1 MIVSRT
7 PFRVSF
13 VGGGS
18 DLAAYYQRRPGAVVS
33 MAIARYMYVAVN
45 RRFDRTIRVSYTRT
59 EIVDHVDQ
67 VQHDLIRE
75 AMKRTDVTSGVEI
88 VTIGDVPA
96 GTGLASSSSLTVGV
110 LHALY
115 ALRGQS
121 VTAERLAREA
131 CEIEIE
137 RLGRPI
143 GKQDQYIAAYG
154 GLQHL
159 RFNADETVAVDPI
172 ICSAETRQ
180 RLVSGLMLFYSGIQ
194 RESIDVLADARRRIA
209 GSARTQD
216 SMDRLVTLVPA
227 FTEALAADRLDQV
240 GPLLHRGWLL
250 KKQMSRLVSNEHL
263 ERFYAASRRAGATGG
278 KVSGAGGG
286 GCLLLMVPSEHQD
299 RVRRTLGRHGLQQIP
314 IAYEHQ
320 GSRLVYA
327 GGEA

>member
-18 DLAAYYQRRPGAVVS
+18 DLAAYYHRRPGAVVS
-33 MAIARYMYVAVN
+33 MAIARYMYVAVS
-45 RRFDRTIRVSYTRT
+45 RRFDDTIRVSYTRT
-59 EIVDHVDQ
+59 EIVDRVDDL
-67 VQHDLIRE
+67 QHDLIRE
-75 AMKRTDVTSGVEI
+75 AMKRTGVTSGVEI
-88 VTIGDVPA
+88 VTIGEVPA

-115 ALRGQS
+115 AFRGQS
-121 VTAERLAREA
+121 VTADRLAREA

-154 GLQHL
+154 GFQHL
-159 RFNADETVAVDPI
+159 QFNADETVAVAPI
-172 ICSAETRQ
+172 VCTPETRQ
-180 RLVSGLMLFYSGIQ
+180 RLVAELMLFYSGIQ
-194 RESIDVLADARRRIA
+194 RDSTDVLSDARRQIA
-209 GSARTQD
+209 GNARTQG
-216 SMDRLVTLVPA
+216 SMDRLVNLVPD
-227 FTEALAADRLDQV
+227 FTEALASGQIDRI

-250 KKQMSRLVSNEHL
+250 KKQMSRLVSSQAL
-263 ERFYAASRRAGATGG
+263 ERFYAASRRAGASGG

-286 GCLLLMVPSEHQD
+286 GCLLLMVPTPLQD
-299 RVRRTLGRHGLQQIP
+299 RVRRTLGRHGLTQIP
-314 IAYEHQ
+314 VAYEHQ

-327 GGEA
+327 GGEG